1 MKTELGSTLFQQGP
15 SEAFVRQIM
24 STLRMD
30 RAEAT
35 AMALSML
42 FRELII
48 AASLIMDVP
57 EEAQG
62 AA

>member
-1 MKTELGSTLFQQGP
+1 MKTEFGSTLFQRGP
-15 SEAFVRQIM
+15 SEAFVYQIM
-24 STLRMD
+24 STLHMD

-48 AASLIMDVP
+48 AARLIMDVP

>member
-15 SEAFVRQIM
+15 SETFVRQIM
-24 STLRMD
+24 STLHMD

-48 AASLIMDVP
+48 AASLIIDVP
-57 EEAQG
+57 EGIQG

>member
-1 MKTELGSTLFQQGP
+1 MKAEFSSMPFQRGP
-15 SEAFVRQIM
+15 SEALVHQIM
-24 STLRMD
+24 STFHMS

-48 AASLIMDVP
+48 VASLVMAVP